1 MIHSGVQYNNTLFG
15 IMIAIVTSLIIMY
28 SQATNVLAQYSI
40 VEPQL
45 PTLPQNEQ
53 TSNSTLPSNMT
64 TNTSTTPKTNEITVA
79 KDSVSLL
86 LEGKT
91 IPPNDLIPIY
101 STTHFVII
109 PGHATIIGHIVAN
122 LPCDTNLKS
131 PIQLLVGRIPMI
143 KVIQPNLVTELST
156 AGKMCLYQLD
166 IGSKPGVASSEAI
179 TDVALKNPTPKVVTF
194 PPSSAIIISMDEV
207 RPSAR
212 T

>member
-1 MIHSGVQYNNTLFG
+1 MINMVVQYNSTVFG
-15 IMIAIVTSLIIMY
+15 ILISIVTSLIIMC
-28 SQATNVLAQYSI
+28 SQATSVLAQYSI
-40 VEPQL
+40 IEPQL

-53 TSNSTLPSNMT
+53 TNSSTSPSNMT
-64 TNTSTTPKTNEITVA
+64 TKTSTPPKTNEITVA
-79 KDSVSLL
+79 KDSVTLL

-91 IPPNDLIPIY
+91 ILPNDLIPIY

-122 LPCDTNLKS
+122 LPCDTNSRS

-166 IGSKPGVASSEAI
+166 IGSKPGVTNSEAV
-179 TDVALKNPTPKVVTF
+179 TDVVLKNPTARAVAF
-194 PPSSAIIISMDEV
+194 PPSSAIVISMDEV
-207 RPSAR
+207 RPSGS